1 MIRKDLW
8 SDDPETLN
16 RRLAVY
22 STLWYTLKTLVL
34 LSNPATPFISE
45 ALYQTVFKEFDDS
58 LPETVN
64 LVNWPTPDPDLDDSA
79 LEEEFD
85 MLLQTLPVLYSARQN
100 SQLKRRWP
108 LAKAIVVAPKKA
120 QKAIKKLESL
130 FLELG
135 NIKAV
140 EYADVLP
147 VVDSEKWASA
157 SEDETHVLVDRI
169 RGDSLEGEG
178 LMRDLAR
185 RVQSLRKEL
194 GFSPTD
200 IVDSVYV
207 AELDPKGIQILTPY
221 LAEMQELVRAK
232 KVNVHEE
239 RVEIKAD
246 WHETKLDKKKVYVAV
261 L

>member
-22 STLWYTLKTLVL
+22 STLWYVLKTLIL
-34 LSNPATPFISE
+34 LSNPTTPFLSE
-45 ALYQTVFKEFDDS
+45 AMYQTVYKELDDS

-64 LVNWPTPDPDLDDSA
+64 LESWPKPDTKLEDTT
-79 LEEEFD
+79 LEEEFEI
-85 MLLQTLPVLYSARQN
+85 LLTSLPIMYSARQDA
-100 SQLKRRWP
+100 QLKRRWP
-108 LAKAIVVAPKKA
+108 LAKAVVVAPKKA
-120 QKAIKKLESL
+120 QDAIKKLEVL

-140 EYADVLP
+140 DYADELP
-147 VVDSEKWASA
+147 EVESERWAVA
-157 SEDETHVLVDRI
+157 SEGETHVLLDKI
-169 RGDSLEGEG
+169 RDNALEGEG

-185 RVQSLRKEL
+185 RVQALRKEL

-200 IVDSVYV
+200 IVEAVHV
-207 AELDPKGIQILTPY
+207 AELDPRCADLLKPY
-221 LAEMQELVRAK
+221 IVEMQELVRAK
-232 KVNVHEE
+232 KVHVHGEQIA
-239 RVEIKAD
+239 VKTD

-261 L
+261 V